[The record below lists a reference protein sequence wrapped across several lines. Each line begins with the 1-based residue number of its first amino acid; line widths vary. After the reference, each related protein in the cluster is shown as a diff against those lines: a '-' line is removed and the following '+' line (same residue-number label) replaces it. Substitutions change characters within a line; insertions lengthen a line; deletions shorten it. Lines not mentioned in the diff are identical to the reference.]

1 MFAWIATHLRLPAAR
16 LASWVLLLTAASALA
31 QAPAPIQPAQFDP
44 SDVYFQGYLA
54 IRAAEQLEAS
64 GDFLAAA
71 EKLEKARTLLEA
83 VRRYYPAWKPEMVN
97 GRTSQNAEAIAKIRP
112 KADEQRRKNQNVVA
126 ELEGGVKK
134 SGTPITPSNRVI
146 PLSPGILEVD
156 PLAARRLAEAE
167 AEVKR
172 LREIAKMN
180 QSAISESSRDASRIR
195 DITRQ
200 RDAVQAQLNAAETNV
215 QSLRAQL
222 ATRPVESEVKALNQ
236 RIAELEQENR
246 VIQPTPGILE
256 VDPLAARRLAE
267 AEAEVKR
274 LREIAKM
281 NQSAISES
289 SRDASRIR
297 DITRQ
302 RDAVQAQLNA
312 AETNVQSLRAQ
323 LATRPVENEM
333 RSLNQRIAGLE
344 QEREAMGM
352 ALSQSRSAHTE
363 ALARNAILEA
373 DLKVVRQKHADLDRD
388 LKAERDVANSVVTG
402 QRSQL
407 RALENELAQKS
418 TELGK
423 ANERISGLISELQE
437 SRDAFAQLRTERD
450 SLLQERDQM
459 SALLKLNED
468 GRIQDLVQQNMGLA
482 KNLREA
488 NEKVERLNLDNNSA
502 KDDITDALRDLAIA
516 KSQIN
521 KLHQEKRGQDSR
533 LADLESRLKGEEAA
547 LSKGEVAADP
557 EEVAVLR
564 DIIQRQLRIQE
575 RRRQARDLL
584 IEVVKE
590 MGAKDERIAQAVKL
604 FDGQEIELSPDEQR
618 LIADKQVDGEFISPF
633 AQDRATV
640 GRNTAELN
648 RDISVFERTAEKS
661 FAAGRYLPTRELFQ
675 MIVEQHPG
683 HIPALCK
690 LGVVNLRLKDPAAA
704 VDTFRR
710 AVELDANNPYAHRML
725 GFSFMSL
732 GNLAAAEQNVRQ
744 AVELAPADAKSQLLL
759 GIIHNRLGRKS
770 EAESHYKAAISA
782 DPILSEPY
790 YNLALLCSR
799 GKRLDEARNYY
810 QQALERGAVPD
821 PALEQ
826 RLAQP

>member
-1 MFAWIATHLRLPAAR
+1 MFDRIATHLRLPAAR
-16 LASWVLLLTAASALA
+16 LASLVLLLLTAAPAPA
-31 QAPAPIQPAQFDP
+31 QASAPIQPAQFDP

-64 GDFLAAA
+64 GDFVAAA
-71 EKLEKARTLLEA
+71 DKLEKARTLLEA

-97 GRTSQNAEAIAKIRP
+97 GRTSQNAEAITKIRA

-126 ELEGGVKK
+126 ELEGGTKN
-134 SGTPITPSNRVI
+134 SGTLIDPTDRVPPPS
-146 PLSPGILEVD
+146 PSILQAD
-156 PLAARRLAEAE
+156 PLTTRRLADAD

-172 LREIAKMN
+172 LREIAKKN
-180 QSAISESSRDASRIR
+180 QSASLDASRDASRIR
-195 DITRQ
+195 DITQQ
-200 RDAVQAQLNAAETNV
+200 RDAIQAQLNAAET
-215 QSLRAQL
+215 
-222 ATRPVESEVKALNQ
+222 
-236 RIAELEQENR
+236 
-246 VIQPTPGILE
+246 
-256 VDPLAARRLAE
+256 
-267 AEAEVKR
+267 
-274 LREIAKM
+274 
-281 NQSAISES
+281 
-289 SRDASRIR
+289 DA
-297 DITRQ
+297 
-302 RDAVQAQLNA
+302 
-312 AETNVQSLRAQ
+312 QSLRAQ

-333 RSLNQRIAGLE
+333 QSLNQRIAGLE

-352 ALSQSRSAHTE
+352 ALTQSRSAHTE

-373 DLKVVRQKHADLDRD
+373 DLKVMRQKHVDLDRD
-388 LKAERDVANSVVTG
+388 LKSERDVANSVVTG

-407 RALENELAQKS
+407 RALEKELAQKT
-418 TELGK
+418 TELGN
-423 ANERISGLISELQE
+423 ANERIGGLIEELQE
-437 SRDAFAQLRTERD
+437 SRDAFSQLRTERD

-521 KLHQEKRGQDSR
+521 KLHQEKRDQDSR
-533 LADLESRLKGEEAA
+533 LADLENHLKDEETALAKGQIAA
-547 LSKGEVAADP
+547 NS
-557 EEVAVLR
+557 EEVALLR
-564 DIIQRQLRIQE
+564 DIIQRQLRVQE

-584 IEVVKE
+584 IEAVQE
-590 MGAKDERIAQAVKL
+590 MGAKDERIAQAAKL
-604 FDGQEIELSPDEQR
+604 FDGLEIELSPDEQR

-648 RDISVFERTAEKS
+648 RDITVFERTAEKS
-661 FAAGRYLPTRELFQ
+661 FTAGRYLPTRELFQ

-704 VDTFRR
+704 ADSFRR

-732 GNLAAAEQNVRQ
+732 GNLAAAEENVKQ
-744 AVELAPADAKSQLLL
+744 AVELAPSDAKSQLLL
-759 GIIHNRLGRKS
+759 GIIHNRLGRKN

-799 GKRLDEARNYY
+799 DKRLGEAKNYY
-810 QQALERGAVPD
+810 HQALERGAVPD

>member
-1 MFAWIATHLRLPAAR
+1 MAVP
-16 LASWVLLLTAASALA
+16 ALA
-31 QAPAPIQPAQFDP
+31 QAPPPVQPAQFDP

-64 GDFLAAA
+64 GDFVAAA
-71 EKLEKARTLLEA
+71 QKLEKARTLLEA
-83 VRRYYPAWKPEMVN
+83 VRRYYPAWKSEMVN
-97 GRTSQNAEAIAKIRP
+97 RRTIQNGEAIAKISP

-126 ELEGGVKK
+126 ELEGGVKS
-134 SGTPITPSNRVI
+134 SGTLIDPAKGVMQLT
-146 PLSPGILEVD
+146 PGILEVE
-156 PLAARRLAEAE
+156 PLATRRLAEAE
-167 AEVKR
+167 AEIKR
-172 LREIAKMN
+172 LREQAN
-180 QSAISESSRDASRIR
+180 RANSSARA
-195 DITRQ
+195 TTQ
-200 RDAVQAQLNAAETNV
+200 TQLNAAETDA

-222 ATRPVESEVKALNQ
+222 ATK
-236 RIAELEQENR
+236 
-246 VIQPTPGILE
+246 
-256 VDPLAARRLAE
+256 
-267 AEAEVKR
+267 
-274 LREIAKM
+274 
-281 NQSAISES
+281 
-289 SRDASRIR
+289 
-297 DITRQ
+297 
-302 RDAVQAQLNA
+302 
-312 AETNVQSLRAQ
+312 
-323 LATRPVENEM
+323 PVENEM
-333 RSLNQRIAGLE
+333 KSLNQRIAGLE

-373 DLKVVRQKHADLDRD
+373 DLKGMRQRHADLDRD

-402 QRSQL
+402 QRAQL
-407 RALENELAQKS
+407 RELEKELTQKS

-423 ANERISGLISELQE
+423 ANERINGLITELQE

-450 SLLQERDQM
+450 SLLQERYQM

-521 KLHQEKRGQDSR
+521 KLHQEKREQDAR
-533 LADLESRLKGEEAA
+533 LADLENRLKGEEAA
-547 LSKGEVAADP
+547 LATAQVAANP

-564 DIIQRQLRIQE
+564 DIIQRQLRVQE

-584 IEVVKE
+584 IEAVKE

-648 RDISVFERTAEKS
+648 RDITVFERTAEKS

-732 GNLAAAEQNVRQ
+732 GNLAAAEQNVKQ
-744 AVELAPADAKSQLLL
+744 AVNLAPADAKSQLLL

-799 GKRLDEARNYY
+799 DKRLDEAKNYY
-810 QQALERGAVPD
+810 DQALERGAVPD

>member
-1 MFAWIATHLRLPAAR
+1 MFARIATHLRLPAAR
-16 LASWVLLLTAASALA
+16 LAGSVLLLTAVSVLA
-31 QAPAPIQPAQFDP
+31 QAPAPVQPAQFDP

-54 IRAAEQLEAS
+54 IRAAEQLEAG
-64 GDFLAAA
+64 GDFVAAA

-126 ELEGGVKK
+126 ELEGGVRK
-134 SGTPITPSNRVI
+134 SGTLTDPANGVI
-146 PLSPGILEVD
+146 PLTPGILEVD
-156 PLAARRLAEAE
+156 PLATRRLAEAE

-172 LREIAKMN
+172 LREIAK
-180 QSAISESSRDASRIR
+180 AAKTADAESSRDASRIR

-200 RDAVQAQLNAAETNV
+200 RDAVQAQLNAAET
-215 QSLRAQL
+215 
-222 ATRPVESEVKALNQ
+222 
-236 RIAELEQENR
+236 
-246 VIQPTPGILE
+246 
-256 VDPLAARRLAE
+256 D
-267 AEAEVKR
+267 
-274 LREIAKM
+274 
-281 NQSAISES
+281 
-289 SRDASRIR
+289 
-297 DITRQ
+297 
-302 RDAVQAQLNA
+302 
-312 AETNVQSLRAQ
+312 VQSLRAQ

-333 RSLNQRIAGLE
+333 KSLNQRIAGLE

-373 DLKVVRQKHADLDRD
+373 DLKVMRQKHADLDRD
-388 LKAERDVANSVVTG
+388 LKAERDVANSVVAG
-402 QRSQL
+402 QRAQL
-407 RALENELAQKS
+407 QALEKELARKS
-418 TELGK
+418 SELGK
-423 ANERISGLISELQE
+423 ANERISGLINELQE

-521 KLHQEKRGQDSR
+521 KLHQEKREQDSR

-547 LSKGEVAADP
+547 LSKGQVAANP

-564 DIIQRQLRIQE
+564 DIISRQLRVQE

-584 IEVVKE
+584 IEAVKE

-604 FDGQEIELSPDEQR
+604 FEGQEIELSPDEQR

-732 GNLAAAEQNVRQ
+732 GNLAAAEQNVNQ

-810 QQALERGAVPD
+810 NLALERGAVPD
-821 PALEQ
+821 PALEK

>member
-1 MFAWIATHLRLPAAR
+1 MFARIATHLRLPAAR
-16 LASWVLLLTAASALA
+16 LASSVLLLTAAPSFA
-31 QAPAPIQPAQFDP
+31 QAPPPIQPAQFDP

-64 GDFLAAA
+64 GDFVAAA

-97 GRTSQNAEAIAKIRP
+97 GRSAQNTEAIAKIRP

-126 ELEGGVKK
+126 ELEGGVRK
-134 SGTPITPSNRVI
+134 SGTLTDPANGVI
-146 PLSPGILEVD
+146 PPTPGILEVD
-156 PLAARRLAEAE
+156 PLATRRLAEAE

-172 LREIAKMN
+172 LREIAK
-180 QSAISESSRDASRIR
+180 AAKTLDAESSRDASRVR
-195 DITRQ
+195 EITRQ
-200 RDAVQAQLNAAETNV
+200 RDAIQAQLNAAET
-215 QSLRAQL
+215 
-222 ATRPVESEVKALNQ
+222 
-236 RIAELEQENR
+236 
-246 VIQPTPGILE
+246 
-256 VDPLAARRLAE
+256 D
-267 AEAEVKR
+267 
-274 LREIAKM
+274 AK
-281 NQSAISES
+281 
-289 SRDASRIR
+289 
-297 DITRQ
+297 
-302 RDAVQAQLNA
+302 
-312 AETNVQSLRAQ
+312 SLRAQ

-333 RSLNQRIAGLE
+333 KSLNQRIAGLE
-344 QEREAMGM
+344 QEREAMAM
-352 ALSQSRSAHTE
+352 ALSQSRGAHTE

-373 DLKVVRQKHADLDRD
+373 DLKVMRQKHADLDRD
-388 LKAERDVANSVVTG
+388 LKAERDVANDVVTG

-407 RALENELAQKS
+407 RALDKELARKS
-418 TELGK
+418 SELGK
-423 ANERISGLISELQE
+423 ANERISGLINELQE
-437 SRDAFAQLRTERD
+437 SRDAFAQIRTERD

-468 GRIQDLVQQNMGLA
+468 GRIQDLIQQNMGLA

-521 KLHQEKRGQDSR
+521 KLHQEKRQQDTR
-533 LADLESRLKGEEAA
+533 LADLENRLKGEEAA
-547 LSKGEVAADP
+547 LSKGQVAANP

-564 DIIQRQLRIQE
+564 DIIQRQLRVQE

-584 IEVVKE
+584 IEAVKE
-590 MGAKDERIAQAVKL
+590 MGSKDERIAQAVKL

-704 VDTFRR
+704 VETFRR

-732 GNLAAAEQNVRQ
+732 GNLADAEKNVSQ
-744 AVELAPADAKSQLLL
+744 AVELSPADAKSQLLL
-759 GIIHNRLGRKS
+759 GIIHNRLGRKN

-799 GKRLDEARNYY
+799 GKRLNEARDYY
-810 QQALERGAVPD
+810 NQALERGAVPD